1 MSITVVFERLMALV
15 SVIAT
20 LIGSISFNTNFERPY
35 DEIKFTI
42 NANTPAEGT
51 LPNVVN
57 NVNIWSIEGNPFKD
71 AKVNKENNIF
81 EFVEYVQ
88 FMQCSG
94 GTEARDLFKNPLD
107 KTVLDD
113 YDFTVL
119 IDNCRGVVN
128 LGAKPMLKLGS
139 VPLKYSEKATTEHG
153 FGINP
158 YPPDDYNVYYNYIN
172 AFATA
177 LVNEFG
183 RDEVLSWR
191 FGVMTEFENADWFI
205 ANDGNANSAF
215 KEYCKLYDY
224 TVQALIDVIG
234 EDVYVGAHAMSVTEG
249 QWDERDFIEHCAVG
263 KNYKTG
269 ETGTRICYLA
279 GSFYDHAPG
288 SYTNGYNL
296 PGTINN
302 LRDAAEEFG
311 LTDLEYGI
319 DEGRLLVGTVSGAN
333 NDELLSRTVGYT
345 YQASYDARLIAQM
358 FNNDI
363 DYFSAWGYLSNGLLE
378 GNPTVSYHV
387 AKNAAKFQGSKLLPT
402 AKQQSGDIGGADIGA
417 VSAIDETT
425 NTIRVMAYN
434 FKNDLNYDTK
444 IKTEFVIN
452 APKFDG
458 QKFNVRAYVIDD
470 DCNYFDDWMKD
481 RETYNITKDCFNWSP
496 QDPQIDSPTTLMDE
510 NARNIYFNE
519 LYPKY
524 TEASK
529 LTPVDSVATVEYG
542 KLIID
547 AELDPHA
554 VVFFELTP
562 QG

>member
-1 MSITVVFERLMALV
+1 MNVTIIEKLMALFTALI
-15 SVIAT
+15 S
-20 LIGSISFNTNFERPY
+20 LIGSFNFGASTERPY

-42 NANTPAEGT
+42 NANTVISDE

-57 NVNIWSIEGNPFKD
+57 NVNVWSIEGNPFKD
-71 AKVNKENNIF
+71 AKLNEENNIF

-94 GTEARDLFKNPLD
+94 GTEARDLFIDPLNRE
-107 KTVLDD
+107 VLDD

-139 VPLKYSEKATTEHG
+139 VPLKYSKNATTDHG

-158 YPPDDYNVYYNYIN
+158 YPPDDYNVYYNYIY
-172 AFATA
+172 ALATA

-183 RDEVLSWR
+183 REEVASWR
-191 FGVMTEFENADWFI
+191 FGVMTEFENGDWFV
-205 ANDGNANSAF
+205 ANDGKAKSAF

-224 TVQALIDVIG
+224 TVAALIDVIG
-234 EDVYVGAHAMSVTEG
+234 KDIYVGAHAMSVTEG

-263 KNYKTG
+263 TNYKTG
-269 ETGTRICYLA
+269 EKGSKLCYLA
-279 GSFYDHAPG
+279 GSFYDYAPG
-288 SYTNGYNL
+288 EYTSGYDL

-302 LRDAAEEFG
+302 LRDAAEEYG
-311 LTDLEYGI
+311 LNDLEYGI

-333 NDELLSRTVGYT
+333 NDELNSRTVGYT

-358 FNNDI
+358 WNNDI

-387 AKNAAKFQGSKLLPT
+387 AKNAAKFEGYKLVPT
-402 AKQQSGDIGGADIGA
+402 ATQQAGNIEGADIGA
-417 VSAIDETT
+417 VAAVDE
-425 NTIRVMAYN
+425 NTGALRVMAYN
-434 FKNDLNYDTK
+434 FKNSLDYDST
-444 IKTEFVIN
+444 IKTQYVIN
-452 APKFDG
+452 LPKYNG
-458 QKFNVRAYVIDD
+458 QTFNVKAYVIDD
-470 DCNYFDDWMKD
+470 DCNYFDDWCED
-481 RETYNITKDCFNWSP
+481 RKTYNITDDCFNWSP

-510 NARNIYFNE
+510 NARSIYFSE

-542 KLIID
+542 KLILD
-547 AELDPHA
+547 VELAPHA
-554 VVFFELTP
+554 VVFLEITP
-562 QG
+562 Q

>member
-1 MSITVVFERLMALV
+1 MNVTIIEKLMALFTALI
-15 SVIAT
+15 S
-20 LIGSISFNTNFERPY
+20 LIGSFNFGASTERPY

-42 NANTPAEGT
+42 NANTVISDE

-57 NVNIWSIEGNPFKD
+57 NVNVWSIEGNPFKD
-71 AKVNKENNIF
+71 AKLNEENNIF

-94 GTEARDLFKNPLD
+94 GTEARDLFIDPLNRE
-107 KTVLDD
+107 VLDD

-139 VPLKYSEKATTEHG
+139 VPLKYSKNATTDHG

-158 YPPDDYNVYYNYIN
+158 YPPDDYNVYYNYIY
-172 AFATA
+172 ALATA

-183 RDEVLSWR
+183 REEVASWR
-191 FGVMTEFENADWFI
+191 FGVMTEFENGDWFV
-205 ANDGNANSAF
+205 ANDGKAKSAF

-224 TVQALIDVIG
+224 TVAALIDVIG
-234 EDVYVGAHAMSVTEG
+234 KDIYVGAHAMSVTEG

-263 KNYKTG
+263 TNYKTG
-269 ETGTRICYLA
+269 EKGSKLCYLA
-279 GSFYDHAPG
+279 GSFYDYAPG
-288 SYTNGYNL
+288 EYTSGYDL

-302 LRDAAEEFG
+302 LRDAAEEYG
-311 LTDLEYGI
+311 LNDLEYGI

-333 NDELLSRTVGYT
+333 NDELNSRTVGYT

-358 FNNDI
+358 WNNDI

-387 AKNAAKFQGSKLLPT
+387 AKNAAKFEGYKLVPT
-402 AKQQSGDIGGADIGA
+402 ATQQAGNIEGADIGA
-417 VSAIDETT
+417 VAAVDE
-425 NTIRVMAYN
+425 NTGALRVMAYN
-434 FKNDLNYDTK
+434 FKNSLDYDST
-444 IKTEFVIN
+444 IKTQYVIN
-452 APKFDG
+452 LPKYNG
-458 QKFNVRAYVIDD
+458 QTFNVKAYVIDD
-470 DCNYFDDWMKD
+470 DCNYFDDWCED
-481 RETYNITKDCFNWSP
+481 RKTCNITDDCFNWSP

-510 NARNIYFNE
+510 NARSIYFNE

-542 KLIID
+542 KLILD
-547 AELDPHA
+547 VELAPHA
-554 VVFFELTP
+554 VVFLEITP
-562 QG
+562 Q

>member
-1 MSITVVFERLMALV
+1 MDISIIERLMALFTALI
-15 SVIAT
+15 S
-20 LIGSISFNTNFERPY
+20 LIGSFNFGSSFERPD

-42 NANTPAEGT
+42 NANVSGRE
-51 LPNVVN
+51 LQNVVN
-57 NVNIWSIEGNPFKD
+57 NVNVWSIEDNPFKD
-71 AKVNKENNIF
+71 AEVNEENNIF

-94 GTEARDLFKNPLD
+94 GTEARDLFINPLD

-119 IDNCRGVVN
+119 IDNCRGVLN

-158 YPPDDYNVYYNYIN
+158 YPPDDYNVYYNYIH
-172 AFATA
+172 ALATA

-183 RDEVLSWR
+183 KEEVLSWR
-191 FGVMTEFENADWFI
+191 FGVMTEFENGDWFI
-205 ANDGNANSAF
+205 ANDGKANSAF

-224 TVQALIDVIG
+224 TVEALIDAIG
-234 EDVYVGAHAMSVTEG
+234 EDIYVGAHAMSVTEG

-263 KNYKTG
+263 TNYKTG
-269 ETGTRICYLA
+269 EKGTKICYLA
-279 GSFYDHAPG
+279 GSFYDYAPG
-288 SYTNGYNL
+288 EYTSGYDL

-319 DEGRLLVGTVSGAN
+319 DEGRLLVGTVSGAD
-333 NDELLSRTVGYT
+333 NDELHTRMVGYT

-363 DYFSAWGYLSNGLLE
+363 DYFSSWGYLSNGLLT

-387 AKNAAKFQGSKLLPT
+387 AKNAAKFEGAKLLAT
-402 AKQQSGDIGGADIGA
+402 AKQQAGDIEGSDIGA
-417 VSAIDETT
+417 VSAIHEDT

-434 FKNDLNYDTK
+434 FKNDLNY
-444 IKTEFVIN
+444 KTTINAEFVIN
-452 APKFDG
+452 VPKFDG
-458 QKFNVRAYVIDD
+458 QTFNVKAYVIDD
-470 DCNYFDDWMKD
+470 DCNYFDEWEQD
-481 RETYNITKDCFNWSP
+481 RKTYNITNDCFSWSP
-496 QDPQIDSPTTLMDE
+496 QDPAIDNPTTLKDTQKRE
-510 NARNIYFNE
+510 FYFNE

-529 LTPVDSVATVEYG
+529 LEPIYTTATVEAG
-542 KLIID
+542 KLILNTD
-547 AELDPHA
+547 LAPHA
-554 VVFFELTP
+554 VVFYEITP

>member
-1 MSITVVFERLMALV
+1 METAAIFEKLFALLTSLITLL
-15 SVIAT
+15 
-20 LIGSISFNTNFERPY
+20 GSFSFNTNFERAD

-42 NANTPAEGT
+42 NANTVISEE

-57 NVNIWSIEGNPFKD
+57 NVNVWSIEGNPFVD
-71 AKVNKENNIF
+71 AKVNEENNIF

-88 FMQCSG
+88 LMQCSG
-94 GTEARDLFKNPLD
+94 GTEARDLFINPLD

-113 YDFTVL
+113 YDFTRL
-119 IDNCRGVVN
+119 IENCRGVVN

-172 AFATA
+172 ALATA

-183 RDEVLSWR
+183 KEEVLTWR
-191 FGVMTEFENADWFI
+191 FGVMTEFENGDWFI
-205 ANDGNANSAF
+205 ANDGKANSAF

-224 TVQALIDVIG
+224 TVQALIDVLG
-234 EDVYVGAHAMSVTEG
+234 EDIYVGAHAMSVTEG
-249 QWDERDFIEHCAVG
+249 QWDERDFIEHCAKG
-263 KNYKTG
+263 TNYKTG
-269 ETGTRICYLA
+269 EKGTKICYLS
-279 GSFYDHAPG
+279 GSFYDYAPG
-288 SYTNGYNL
+288 EYTSGYDL

-302 LRDAAEEFG
+302 LRDAAEEYG
-311 LTDLEYGI
+311 LNDLEYGI
-319 DEGRLLVGTVSGAN
+319 DEGRLLVGTVSGAH

-358 FNNDI
+358 LNNDI
-363 DYFSAWGYLSNGLLE
+363 DYFSAWGYLSNGLLT

-387 AKNAAKFQGSKLLPT
+387 AKNAAKFEGYKLVPT
-402 AKQQSGDIGGADIGA
+402 AKQQAGNIDGADIGA
-417 VSAIDETT
+417 VSAIDE
-425 NTIRVMAYN
+425 NTGALRVMAYN
-434 FKNDLNYDTK
+434 FKNSLDYTST
-444 IKTEFVIN
+444 IKTQYVIN
-452 APKFDG
+452 MPKYDG
-458 QKFNVRAYVIDD
+458 QTFKVKTYVIDD
-470 DCNYFDDWMKD
+470 DCNYFDEWCED
-481 RETYNITKDCFNWSP
+481 RETYNITNDCFNWSP

-529 LTPVDSVATVEYG
+529 LTPSESFATVEYG
-542 KLIID
+542 KLILD
-547 AELDPHA
+547 VELAPHA
-554 VVFFELTP
+554 VVFFEILP
-562 QG
+562 Q

>member
-1 MSITVVFERLMALV
+1 MNVTIIEKLMALFTALI
-15 SVIAT
+15 S
-20 LIGSISFNTNFERPY
+20 LIGSFNFGASTERPY

-42 NANTPAEGT
+42 NANTVISDE

-57 NVNIWSIEGNPFKD
+57 NVNVWSIEGNPFKD
-71 AKVNKENNIF
+71 AKLNEENNIF

-94 GTEARDLFKNPLD
+94 GTEARDLFIDPLNRE
-107 KTVLDD
+107 VLDD

-139 VPLKYSEKATTEHG
+139 VPLKYSKNATTDHG

-158 YPPDDYNVYYNYIN
+158 YPPDDYNVYYNYIY
-172 AFATA
+172 ALATA

-183 RDEVLSWR
+183 REEVASWR
-191 FGVMTEFENADWFI
+191 FGVMTEFENGDWFV
-205 ANDGNANSAF
+205 ANDGKAKSAF

-224 TVQALIDVIG
+224 TVAALIDVIG
-234 EDVYVGAHAMSVTEG
+234 KDIYVGAHAMSVTEG

-263 KNYKTG
+263 TNYKTG
-269 ETGTRICYLA
+269 EKGSKLCYLA
-279 GSFYDHAPG
+279 GSFYDYAPG
-288 SYTNGYNL
+288 EYTSGYDL

-302 LRDAAEEFG
+302 LRDAAEEYG
-311 LTDLEYGI
+311 LNDLEYGI

-333 NDELLSRTVGYT
+333 NDELNSRTVGYT

-358 FNNDI
+358 WNNDI

-387 AKNAAKFQGSKLLPT
+387 AKNAAKFEGYKLVPT
-402 AKQQSGDIGGADIGA
+402 ATQQAGNIEGADIGA
-417 VSAIDETT
+417 VAAVDE
-425 NTIRVMAYN
+425 NTGALRVMAYN
-434 FKNDLNYDTK
+434 FKNSLDYDST
-444 IKTEFVIN
+444 IKTQYVIN
-452 APKFDG
+452 LPKYNG
-458 QKFNVRAYVIDD
+458 QTFNVKAYVIDD
-470 DCNYFDDWMKD
+470 DCNYFDDWCED
-481 RETYNITKDCFNWSP
+481 RKTYNITDDCFNWSP

-510 NARNIYFNE
+510 NARSIYFNE
-519 LYPKY
+519 LYSKY

-542 KLIID
+542 KLILD
-547 AELDPHA
+547 VELAPHA
-554 VVFFELTP
+554 VVFLEITP
-562 QG
+562 Q